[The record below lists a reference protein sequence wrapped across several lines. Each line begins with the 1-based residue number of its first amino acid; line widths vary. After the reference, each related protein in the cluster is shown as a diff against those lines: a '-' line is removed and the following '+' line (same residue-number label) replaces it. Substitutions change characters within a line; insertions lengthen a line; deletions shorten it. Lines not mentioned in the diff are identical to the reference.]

1 MSQYKYSLL
10 TPRPETIRMLRL
22 LPSEDNTAQIQCQL
36 VNYTL
41 PTPENLYAALLYL
54 RERQLER
61 LLWIDAICI
70 NQGDE
75 DEKAQQIQFMP
86 MIYGQA
92 SQVIVWLGETA
103 DQSDK
108 ALETIRLA
116 VDDEPSEDKPTDIQ
130 QEMNHT
136 AIVRLLE
143 RPWFRRLWVLQEVHA
158 AQDILVIC
166 GDVKIHGYTFSSG
179 LKDLSLSLK
188 ARPDLQSLVGSI
200 VYLIMGA
207 IFRPGTTSS
216 RGTPSLG
223 ELIDMYHSRAATKKH
238 DKSTVFQQVIT
249 YIFSEKSSMRIWP
262 HRDLALIQSRGHI
275 VGQVIEVKSDESQ
288 HDRHIVRSR
297 NIALQ
302 QVVTRRGDNRRTLYG
317 RNMQGTIWTLHV
329 SANPIQKGDIVCLLE
344 GASKQSIIRPYKG
357 YLSLIV
363 ASATPLQEEED
374 VRWDEIFETLRSSHD
389 PIRDISLIW
398 DWVTSHT
405 NSGKLQELEIPMDSN
420 DTAPGILGMGSE
432 ETKRFD
438 DLTLIV
444 RDTLVKMDMGFA
456 ATRLLNYLQES
467 KLPLSEIFD
476 LAAAISRAWGYSAMK
491 ELGIDIIDR
500 INKSDPANHIEYVN
514 EFLALMNLIANTV
527 SRWLGRN
534 SADWLVHIMLV
545 VNGIAVVGVVLREA
559 RRSTS
564 DPGVGRIDNDQTGV
578 GEKEGLV
585 GTGAE

>member
-36 VNYTL
+36 IDYTL
-41 PTPENLYAALLYL
+41 PTPGTEDHPYEALSYVWGSENTPQSIIIDGQTLSVTENLYIALLYL

-108 ALETIRLA
+108 ALETIRLTA
-116 VDDEPSEDKPTDIQ
+116 DDEPSEDKPTDIQ
-130 QEMNHT
+130 QELNHT

-143 RPWFRRLWVLQEVHA
+143 RPWFRRIWVLQEVYA
-158 AQDILVIC
+158 AQDILVLC

-200 VYLIMGA
+200 VYLMRGA
-207 IFRPGTTSS
+207 IFRPGMTSS
-216 RGTPSLG
+216 RGKLSLG
-223 ELIDMYHSRAATKKH
+223 ELIDMYHTRAATKKH
-238 DKSTVFQQVIT
+238 DKV
-249 YIFSEKSSMRIWP
+249 
-262 HRDLALIQSRGHI
+262 GHI
-275 VGQVIEVKSDESQ
+275 LGQIIEVKSDESQ
-288 HDRHIVRSR
+288 HDRHIVRMR
-297 NIALQ
+297 DIALKL
-302 QVVTRRGDNRRTLYG
+302 VVTRRGDDRRTLYG

-329 SANPIQKGDIVCLLE
+329 SAKPIHKGDIVCLLE
-344 GASKQSIIRPYKG
+344 GASKPSIIRPYKG
-357 YLSLIV
+357 YFSLIV
-363 ASATPLQEEED
+363 TSATPLQKEED
-374 VRWDEIFETLRSSHD
+374 VRWDEIFETLRSRHD
-389 PIRDISLIW
+389 PIRDMSLIW
-398 DWVTSHT
+398 DWKTSHT
-405 NSGKLQELEIPMDSN
+405 NSGKLQELETPLEST
-420 DTAPGILGMGSE
+420 DTAPGISGMDSE

-456 ATRLLNYLQES
+456 ATRLLNYLKES
-467 KLPLSEIFD
+467 KLPVSEKFD

-491 ELGIDIIDR
+491 ELGIDMIDR
-500 INKSDPANHIEYVN
+500 INKSDPANHIEYVD
-514 EFLALMNLIANTV
+514 ELYSF
-527 SRWLGRN
+527 SRCR
-534 SADWLVHIMLV
+534 
-545 VNGIAVVGVVLREA
+545 
-559 RRSTS
+559 
-564 DPGVGRIDNDQTGV
+564 PQ
-578 GEKEGLV
+578 
-585 GTGAE
+585 

>member
-41 PTPENLYAALLYL
+41 PTPGTEDYPYEALSYVWGSENTPQYIIIDGQTLSVTENLYTALLYL

-116 VDDEPSEDKPTDIQ
+116 ADDEPSEDKPTDIQ

-143 RPWFRRLWVLQEVHA
+143 RPWFRRIWVLQEVHA
-158 AQDILVIC
+158 AQDILLIC

-179 LKDLSLSLK
+179 LKGLSLSLK

-200 VYLIMGA
+200 VYLMRGA

-216 RGTPSLG
+216 RGTLSLG
-223 ELIDMYHSRAATKKH
+223 ELVDMYHARAATKKH
-238 DKSTVFQQVIT
+238 DKVYALLGMSSDSPLLPDYKLPWSTVFQQVIT
-249 YIFSEKSSMRIWP
+249 YIFSEKASIRIWP

-275 VGQVIEVKSDESQ
+275 LGQVIEVKSDESQ
-288 HDRHIVRSR
+288 HDRTH
-297 NIALQ
+297 
-302 QVVTRRGDNRRTLYG
+302 
-317 RNMQGTIWTLHV
+317 
-329 SANPIQKGDIVCLLE
+329 SAHSEYYATTSAKPIQKGDIVCLLE
-344 GASKQSIIRPYKG
+344 GASKPSIIRPYKG
-357 YLSLIV
+357 YLSIIV
-363 ASATPLQEEED
+363 TSATPLQEEED
-374 VRWDEIFETLRSSHD
+374 VRWDEIAETLRSRHD
-389 PIRDISLIW
+389 PIRDMSLIW
-398 DWVTSHT
+398 NWETSHT
-405 NSGKLQELEIPMDSN
+405 NPGKLQELEIPMESN
-420 DTAPGILGMGSE
+420 DTTPGILGLDSE

-467 KLPLSEIFD
+467 KLPLSEKFD

-491 ELGIDIIDR
+491 ELGIDIIGETMPVAELDQEGT
-500 INKSDPANHIEYVN
+500 DLWDQIE
-514 EFLALMNLIANTV
+514 
-527 SRWLGRN
+527 
-534 SADWLVHIMLV
+534 
-545 VNGIAVVGVVLREA
+545 
-559 RRSTS
+559 
-564 DPGVGRIDNDQTGV
+564 
-578 GEKEGLV
+578 
-585 GTGAE
+585 

>member
-22 LPSEDNTAQIQCQL
+22 LPSENNTAQIQCQL

-41 PTPENLYAALLYL
+41 PTPGTEDYPYEALSYVWGSENTPQYIIIDGQTLSVTENLYTTLLYL

-116 VDDEPSEDKPTDIQ
+116 ADDEPSEDKPTDIQ

-143 RPWFRRLWVLQEVHA
+143 RPWFRRIWVLQEVHA
-158 AQDILVIC
+158 AQDILLIC

-200 VYLIMGA
+200 VYLMRGA
-207 IFRPGTTSS
+207 IFRP
-216 RGTPSLG
+216 
-223 ELIDMYHSRAATKKH
+223 AK
-238 DKSTVFQQVIT
+238 
-249 YIFSEKSSMRIWP
+249 
-262 HRDLALIQSRGHI
+262 
-275 VGQVIEVKSDESQ
+275 
-288 HDRHIVRSR
+288 
-297 NIALQ
+297 
-302 QVVTRRGDNRRTLYG
+302 
-317 RNMQGTIWTLHV
+317 
-329 SANPIQKGDIVCLLE
+329 PIQKGDIVCLLE
-344 GASKQSIIRPYKG
+344 GASKPSIIRPYKG
-357 YLSLIV
+357 YLSIIV
-363 ASATPLQEEED
+363 TSATPLQEEED
-374 VRWDEIFETLRSSHD
+374 VRWDEIAETLRSRHD
-389 PIRDISLIW
+389 PIRDMSLIW
-398 DWVTSHT
+398 NWETSHT
-405 NSGKLQELEIPMDSN
+405 NPGKLQELEIPMESN
-420 DTAPGILGMGSE
+420 DTTPGISGLDSE

-467 KLPLSEIFD
+467 KLPLSEKFD

-500 INKSDPANHIEYVN
+500 INKSDPANHLEYVD

-527 SRWLGRN
+527 SRWLDRN
-534 SADWLVHIMLV
+534 SADWLNQIMLV

-564 DPGVGRIDNDQTGV
+564 DPGVGRIDDDQTGV
-578 GEKEGLV
+578 GEKESLV
-585 GTGAE
+585 GAGAEQCP

>member
-1 MSQYKYSLL
+1 MSQYKYTLL

-36 VNYTL
+36 VDYTL
-41 PTPENLYAALLYL
+41 PTPGTEDHPYEALSYVWGSENTPQSILIDGQTLSVTENLYTALLYL

-92 SQVIVWLGETA
+92 TQVIVWLGETA

-108 ALETIRLA
+108 ALETIRLTA
-116 VDDEPSEDKPTDIQ
+116 DDEPSEDKPTDIQ
-130 QEMNHT
+130 QELNHT

-143 RPWFRRLWVLQEVHA
+143 RPWFRRIWVLQEVYA
-158 AQDILVIC
+158 AQDILVLC
-166 GDVKIHGYTFSSG
+166 GGVKIHGYTFSSG

-188 ARPDLQSLVGSI
+188 ARPELQSLVGSV
-200 VYLIMGA
+200 VYLMRGA
-207 IFRPGTTSS
+207 IFRPNTTSS
-216 RGTPSLG
+216 RGTLSLG
-223 ELIDMYHSRAATKKH
+223 ELIDMYHARAATKKQ
-238 DKSTVFQQVIT
+238 DKVYALLGMSSDSPLLPNYKLPWSTVFQEVIT
-249 YIFSEKSSMRIWP
+249 YIFSEKASMRIWP

-275 VGQVIEVKSDESQ
+275 LGQIIEVKSDESQ
-288 HDRHIVRSR
+288 HDRHIVRIR

-302 QVVTRRGDNRRTLYG
+302 LVVTRRVDNRRTLYG

-329 SANPIQKGDIVCLLE
+329 SAKPIQKGDIVCLLE
-344 GASKQSIIRPYKG
+344 GASKPSIIRPYKG
-357 YLSLIV
+357 YFSLIV
-363 ASATPLQEEED
+363 TSATPLQEEED
-374 VRWDEIFETLRSSHD
+374 VRWDEIFETLRSRYD

-398 DWVTSHT
+398 DWETSHT
-405 NSGKLQELEIPMDSN
+405 NSGKLQELEIPMEST
-420 DTAPGILGMGSE
+420 DTAPGISGMDSE

-444 RDTLVKMDMGFA
+444 RDTLVEMDMGFA
-456 ATRLLNYLQES
+456 ATRLLNYLKES
-467 KLPLSEIFD
+467 KLPISEKFD

-500 INKSDPANHIEYVN
+500 INKSDPANHIEYVD
-514 EFLALMNLIANTV
+514 ELYSF
-527 SRWLGRN
+527 SRCR
-534 SADWLVHIMLV
+534 
-545 VNGIAVVGVVLREA
+545 
-559 RRSTS
+559 
-564 DPGVGRIDNDQTGV
+564 PQ
-578 GEKEGLV
+578 
-585 GTGAE
+585 

>member
-41 PTPENLYAALLYL
+41 PTPGTEDYPYEALSYVWGSENTPQYIIIDGQTLSVTENLYTALLYL

-116 VDDEPSEDKPTDIQ
+116 ADDEPSEDKPTDIQ

-143 RPWFRRLWVLQEVHA
+143 RPWFRRIWVLQEVHA
-158 AQDILVIC
+158 AQDILLIC

-179 LKDLSLSLK
+179 LKGLSLSLK

-200 VYLIMGA
+200 VYLMRGA

-216 RGTPSLG
+216 RGTLSLG
-223 ELIDMYHSRAATKKH
+223 ELVDMYHARAATKKH
-238 DKSTVFQQVIT
+238 DKV
-249 YIFSEKSSMRIWP
+249 
-262 HRDLALIQSRGHI
+262 
-275 VGQVIEVKSDESQ
+275 
-288 HDRHIVRSR
+288 HIVRIR
-297 NIALQ
+297 NITLQ
-302 QVVTRRGDNRRTLYG
+302 LVVTRRGDNRRTLYG
-317 RNMQGTIWTLHV
+317 RNMQGTIWILHV
-329 SANPIQKGDIVCLLE
+329 SAKPIQKGDIVCLLE
-344 GASKQSIIRPYKG
+344 GASKPSIIRPYKG
-357 YLSLIV
+357 YLSIIV
-363 ASATPLQEEED
+363 TSATPLQEEED
-374 VRWDEIFETLRSSHD
+374 VRWDEIAETLRSRHD
-389 PIRDISLIW
+389 PIRDMSLIW
-398 DWVTSHT
+398 NWETSHT
-405 NSGKLQELEIPMDSN
+405 NPGKLQELEIPMESN
-420 DTAPGILGMGSE
+420 DTTPGISGLDSE

-467 KLPLSEIFD
+467 KLPLSEKFD

-500 INKSDPANHIEYVN
+500 INKSDPANHLEYVD
-514 EFLALMNLIANTV
+514 ELYPS
-527 SRWLGRN
+527 SRCR
-534 SADWLVHIMLV
+534 
-545 VNGIAVVGVVLREA
+545 
-559 RRSTS
+559 
-564 DPGVGRIDNDQTGV
+564 PQ
-578 GEKEGLV
+578 
-585 GTGAE
+585 